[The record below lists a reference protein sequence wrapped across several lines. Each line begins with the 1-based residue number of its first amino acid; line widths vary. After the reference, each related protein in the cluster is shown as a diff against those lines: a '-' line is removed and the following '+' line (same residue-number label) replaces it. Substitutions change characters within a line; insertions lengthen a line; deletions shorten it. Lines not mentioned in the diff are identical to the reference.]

1 MHTTKKF
8 LFLLFF
14 VNVIFLYTTDSYAL
28 SILDRE
34 RELSEYF
41 DYPCAKFRIPKVL
54 AMAIARQE
62 SYMQPWILNLAGKDV
77 HPSTKEEAL
86 YIAKRA
92 LDAGISFDVGM
103 MQINSYWIKKYKLP
117 LEKVIEPSNNV
128 YLGCWILAQEIQ
140 RHGLNWRAV
149 AYYHTPLHRNPER
162 GIKYVKRIRKHLN
175 DILVSYNFH

>member
-1 MHTTKKF
+1 MSSPQKMLLTF
-8 LFLLFF
+8 FSVICMLFF
-14 VNVIFLYTTDSYAL
+14 AVEGYAL

-34 RELSEYF
+34 KAFSGYF

-77 HPSTKEEAL
+77 HPSTREEAL

-117 LEKVIEPSNNV
+117 LEKVLEPSNNV

-140 RHGLNWRAV
+140 RHGFSWRAV

-162 GIKYVKRIRKHLN
+162 GIAYVKRIRKHLN
-175 DILVSYNFH
+175 DILVSYNLH